1 MVARSKGWK
10 GRGVMGR
17 LMETAAR
24 KRGLVSGLI
33 RRGSDRLAQVLRW
46 VKRRFGG
53 ASVRRHDAIL
63 AAVAHHK
70 GYKVTDVASR
80 LKLRL
85 GPTIAAMTELE
96 RQGLVRLS
104 KDKNPLNRVVAITSK
119 GRKELKQ

>member
-1 MVARSKGWK
+1 ME
-10 GRGVMGR
+10 R
-17 LMETAAR
+17 LVETTAR
-24 KRGLVSGLI
+24 KQGFVGGLI
-33 RRGSDRLAQVLRW
+33 RRGSDRLAQVSGW

-53 ASVRRHDAIL
+53 ASVRRNEAIL

-104 KDKNPLNRVVAITSK
+104 KDKSPLSRVVAITSK